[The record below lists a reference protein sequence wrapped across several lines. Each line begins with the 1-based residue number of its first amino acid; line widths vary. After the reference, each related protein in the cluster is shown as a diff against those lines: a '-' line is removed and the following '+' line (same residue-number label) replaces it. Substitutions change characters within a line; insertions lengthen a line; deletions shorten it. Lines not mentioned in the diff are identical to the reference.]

1 MSSLCS
7 PLLSASDWRS
17 WSPSP
22 APSPT
27 LSKAVFLIPV
37 LSAILLLSGC
47 VRMQLTPPVLRSR
60 TRPPRAPRPPLPKTT
75 PPGTTYPGGITLR
88 TLTVHCAGA
97 PPSTA
102 EKSDFRQALSQA
114 FAAAFPRTN
123 RSRPPLR
130 VDIRYR
136 YHTVVR
142 RVLVLDIFH
151 MITLGFFFV
160 TPEKGASTVVVDLT
174 ATAPSNTEG
183 HARSYRATLHV
194 RAPYKSSFT
203 PWFDHT
209 IRQKYLNHAHTVA
222 FRKIVAHLR
231 WWLSRG
237 IATRTPPTRPTPTR
251 PTPPTPTPP
260 SAPPTKAMA
269 RPSRP
274 NGPPRPNAGEQP
286 APGEQLARR
295 LAWYDLKLHLE
306 GASKSVKRRW
316 QGSTIVGSERVKV
329 TERRTAVAKIL
340 KLVGGL
346 SVGYSYGSV
355 WARSNVR
362 DESGARYTI
371 ASGRGVSHSV
381 GISLFRPPKTSGLY
395 FSPNVGFLWERFSIA
410 DVSGVAEQNALE
422 GTTDIPVI
430 ATDPDQPDRPVLDLG
445 ESWRYRLIMTSLYLG
460 LRAGGVMVWGRKTQ
474 FYLALEG
481 GANLVE
487 WRWMDVQW
495 DRYQDR
501 GHAFAGAGSFA
512 GRLMLGVTLL
522 PWHLTFFFQG
532 AYEYF
537 REFAYPE
544 PVPFRG
550 RMDWD
555 PNLAVWQRPVQTAQS
570 ISLHAL
576 RFYCGVAVIY

>member
-1 MSSLCS
+1 M
-7 PLLSASDWRS
+7 
-17 WSPSP
+17 
-22 APSPT
+22 
-27 LSKAVFLIPV
+27 SKAVFLIPV
-37 LSAILLLSGC
+37 LSAILGLSGC
-47 VRMQLTPPVLRSR
+47 VRMQLTPPVLGSR
-60 TRPPRAPRPPLPKTT
+60 TRPARAPRPPRVSRVPRPPRPKTT
-75 PPGTTYPGGITLR
+75 TPGTTYPGGITLR
-88 TLTVHCAGA
+88 NLTVHCASA

-102 EKSDFRQALSQA
+102 EKNDFRQALSQT

-123 RSRPPLR
+123 RSGPPLR

-136 YHTVVR
+136 YYTVVR

-174 ATAPSNTEG
+174 ATAPSPPNTVG

-194 RAPYKSSFT
+194 RAPYKSSFI

-209 IRQKYLNHAHTVA
+209 IRQKYLDHAHTVA
-222 FRKIVAHLR
+222 FRKIVTHLR

-237 IATRTPPTRPTPTR
+237 IATRTRTLTEP
-251 PTPPTPTPP
+251 
-260 SAPPTKAMA
+260 MA
-269 RPSRP
+269 R
-274 NGPPRPNAGEQP
+274 PPRPNAGELP
-286 APGEQLARR
+286 APGEQPARR

-316 QGSTIVGSERVKV
+316 QGTTIIGSERVKV

-422 GTTDIPVI
+422 GTTDLPVI

-445 ESWRYRLIMTSLYLG
+445 ESWRYRLIMTSLYVG
-460 LRAGGVMVWGRKTQ
+460 LKAGGVMVWGRKTQ
-474 FYLALEG
+474 LYLALEG

-495 DRYQDR
+495 DRYQNR

-512 GRLMLGVTLL
+512 GRLMLGVTHR
-522 PWHLTFFFQG
+522 PWHLTLFFRG
-532 AYEYF
+532 DYEYY
-537 REFAYPE
+537 RDFAYPE
-544 PVPFRG
+544 PIPFRG

-570 ISLHAL
+570 VSLHAL